1 MMDTSSPAPTEPTPP
16 SKFTTRLSLWFALV
30 LVAVLG
36 LAAWAGYQSGATQRE
51 SNAQATRTADLQT
64 QFQMGLEDLQAK
76 RYTLAITRFEY
87 ILSQSPNYPEAAA
100 RLAEARAA
108 LSITAP
114 PPTPTPPVVTGK
126 DPAEM
131 LALAQQYAAEQNW
144 EGVLAEMALLRSTDA
159 SYEVATVD
167 GLLYTA
173 LRGRGIARIL
183 GDEMEAGITDIDHA
197 SQYRALD
204 EIAASHRAWAR
215 LYLAARLY
223 YGLDWARATGILRDL
238 YLLAPNFKDTTQL
251 LYDAT
256 VSYAAQLTLT
266 DVCAAA
272 EQYAFALTIYN
283 SDPAIN
289 EALTLAQTNCA
300 LTPTPDP
307 NAPTPDPNAPTPD
320 PNATSVL
327 IETPTNAP

>member
-1 MMDTSSPAPTEPTPP
+1 MMDTPSPAPTP
-16 SKFTTRLSLWFALV
+16 SKFTSRLGLWFALA

-36 LAAWAGYQSGATQRE
+36 LAAWAGYQSGTTQRE
-51 SNAQATRTADLQT
+51 SNAQATRTVDLQI

-76 RYTLAITRFEY
+76 RYTLAVTRFEY
-87 ILSQSPNYPEAAA
+87 ILSQEPSYPEAAT

-108 LSITAP
+108 LSITAL
-114 PPTPTPPVVTGK
+114 PPTPTPPIIAGN

-131 LALAQQYAAEQNW
+131 LALAQQYADEQNW
-144 EGVLAEMALLRSTDA
+144 EGVLAEIALLRSTDA
-159 SYEVATVD
+159 NYEVATVD

-173 LRGRGIARIL
+173 LRARGIARIL

-197 SQYRALD
+197 NQYRALD
-204 EIAASHRAWAR
+204 ESAASHRAWAR

-256 VSYAAQLTLT
+256 LNYAAQLNLT
-266 DVCAAA
+266 DACAAA

-307 NAPTPDPNAPTPD
+307 NVPTPDPNAPTPD
-320 PNATSVL
+320 PNATPLPS
-327 IETPTNAP
+327 ETPTATP